1 MHQSPERSTTSV
13 IPSVLALL
21 AALALPLPAAQAQTA
36 SASVPAVSPVGVW
49 KTIDDETGQAKS
61 LIRIVETNGV
71 LSGKIEKLLTPGK
84 ENSKCDKCE
93 GALKDQPVLG
103 MEILKGL
110 RKGDD
115 VWEGGTIL
123 DPNNGKTYRS
133 QLRVVDGGKKIE
145 VRGYIGIPLL
155 GRSQSWLREQ

>member
-1 MHQSPERSTTSV
+1 MQQSSTRSTTSM
-13 IPSVLALL
+13 IAG
-21 AALALPLPAAQAQTA
+21 ALALVAALVLPMTAVQAQSAAA
-36 SASVPAVSPVGVW
+36 STLSASPVGVW

-71 LSGKIEKLLTPGK
+71 LSGRIEKLLTPGK
-84 ENSKCDKCE
+84 ENQVCEKCAGE
-93 GALKDQPVLG
+93 LKDQPVLG

>member
-1 MHQSPERSTTSV
+1 MPQSPARSTPFRL
-13 IPSVLALL
+13 PSALALAAAL
-21 AALALPLPAAQAQTA
+21 MVAAPAAHAQTATAAALAP
-36 SASVPAVSPVGVW
+36 SPVGLW

-61 LIRIVETNGV
+61 LIRIVENSGV
-71 LSGKIEKLLTPGK
+71 LSGRIEKLLTPGK
-84 ENSKCDKCE
+84 EDAKCDKCE
-93 GALKDQPVLG
+93 GELKDQPVLG

-110 RKGDD
+110 RKGAE

-133 QLRVVDGGKKIE
+133 QLRVADGGKKIE

>member
-1 MHQSPERSTTSV
+1 MQQSSERSTTSL
-13 IPSVLALL
+13 ISCALALL
-21 AALALPLPAAQAQTA
+21 AALVLPMSAAHAQTA
-36 SASVPAVSPVGVW
+36 AASTLAVSPVGVW

-61 LIRIVETNGV
+61 LIRIVESNGV

-93 GALKDQPVLG
+93 GELKDQPVLG

-133 QLRVVDGGKKIE
+133 QLQVVDGGKKIE

-155 GRSQSWLREQ
+155 GRSQIWLREQ

>member
-1 MHQSPERSTTSV
+1 MQQSPARSTAAMIS
-13 IPSVLALL
+13 
-21 AALALPLPAAQAQTA
+21 AALALSAVLALPMSAAHAQTA
-36 SASVPAVSPVGVW
+36 SASTLATSPVGVW

-93 GALKDQPVLG
+93 GELKDQPVLG

-145 VRGYIGIPLL
+145 VRGYVGIPLL